1 MKLTNMRRYFI
12 KDALPLGY
20 LKEGIIALSFDIG
33 GVVAGFIVASQFN
46 VFQLIPWA
54 IALYPAILS
63 ARGVISGIFSG
74 RLSTALHLGT
84 IDTRLRGNTDKFYLL
99 VKAITVLTL
108 ETSLIM
114 SIFSIVVGF
123 LFWGITVFDTI
134 NILIVVSATM
144 FLGLI
149 NSLITILFAVT
160 SFKKGLDTDVVLYPI
175 MSTVAD
181 ITMTLFYVLIL
192 SLFFLFNF
200 AGKIIVI
207 TMVMLLGALA
217 VLFLFKCYHNKEF
230 VKTIKESILTLVLVT
245 VIVNITGTILRD
257 IDKVVAGRK
266 EIYTVYPALIDTVGD
281 VGSIIG
287 STATT
292 KFALGL
298 IAPSFRS
305 IKSHA
310 KRILATWLA
319 SVFMFILYAVIA
331 LSAEGLLTANSFLN
345 FFSLLF
351 TVNVIAVSMITLI
364 TFAVGYLTYKK
375 GLDPD
380 NFVIPIESS
389 LADSITTGALFFALL
404 VIGYTI

>member
-1 MKLTNMRRYFI
+1 MKLTNIMRYF

-20 LKEGIIALSFDIG
+20 LKEGIVALSFDVG
-33 GVVAGFIVASQFN
+33 GIAAGVIVASQLHI
-46 VFQLIPWA
+46 FQLIPWA
-54 IALYPAILS
+54 LALYPAILS

-84 IDTRLRGNTDKFYLL
+84 IDTKLLGNTDIFYLL
-99 VKAITVLTL
+99 VKAIIVLTF
-108 ETSLIM
+108 ETSLVM
-114 SIFSIVVGF
+114 SLFSIVVGF
-123 LFWGITVFDTI
+123 LFWGITVFDMI

-149 NSLITILFAVT
+149 NSLVTILFAVT
-160 SFKKGLDTDVVLYPI
+160 SFKKGLDTDVVLYPV

-181 ITMTLFYVLIL
+181 ITMSLLYVLTLYLFFFNFVGKITVVIMMIML
-192 SLFFLFNF
+192 SALASLF
-200 AGKIIVI
+200 
-207 TMVMLLGALA
+207 
-217 VLFLFKCYHNKEF
+217 VLKCYHNKEF
-230 VKTIKESILTLVLVT
+230 VKTIKESIITLVLVAF
-245 VIVNITGTILRD
+245 IVNITGTILRD

-281 VGSIIG
+281 VGSIVG

-298 IAPSFRS
+298 LAPSFRS

-319 SVFMFILYAVIA
+319 SVFMFFLYAVIA
-331 LSAEGLLTANSFLN
+331 SIAEGLLTVNAFLT
-345 FFSLLF
+345 FFRLLF
-351 TVNVIAVSMITLI
+351 TVNVLAVSIITLI
-364 TFAVGYLTYKK
+364 TFAVAYLTYKK

-389 LADSITTGALFFALL
+389 LADSITTSALFFALL
-404 VIGYTI
+404 VTSYTI

>member
-1 MKLTNMRRYFI
+1 MKLTNIRLHSI
-12 KDALPLGY
+12 KDVLPLGY
-20 LKEGIIALSFDIG
+20 LKEGIVALSFDIG
-33 GVVAGFIVASQFN
+33 GIAAGFIVASQFN
-46 VFQLIPWA
+46 VFNLVAWA

-84 IDTRLRGNTDKFYLL
+84 INARFRKNTDKFYFLIE
-99 VKAITVLTL
+99 AIIVLTL

-114 SIFSIVVGF
+114 SVFSVVVGF
-123 LFWGITVFDTI
+123 FFWGITVADMI
-134 NILIVVSATM
+134 DILVVVSATM

-149 NSLITILFAVT
+149 NSLITIAFAVA

-181 ITMTLFYVLIL
+181 ITMTLLYVLTL
-192 SLFFLFNF
+192 SLFFFNF
-200 AGKIIVI
+200 VGKIIIVSMAI
-207 TMVMLLGALA
+207 LLGALA
-217 VLFLFKCYHNKEF
+217 LLFLFKSYHNKDF
-230 VKTIKESILTLVLVT
+230 VKTIKESIFTLVLVT
-245 VIVNITGTILRD
+245 VIVNVTGTILRE

-266 EIYTVYPALIDTVGD
+266 EIYIVYPALIDTVGD

-298 IAPSFRS
+298 LAPSFGS
-305 IKSHA
+305 LKSHS
-310 KRILATWLA
+310 KRILTTWLA
-319 SVFMFILYAVIA
+319 SLFMFSLYAVIA
-331 LSAEGLLTANSFLN
+331 LYTEGLLTANAFLN

-351 TVNVIAVSMITLI
+351 IANVIAVSMIILI

-389 LADSITTGALFFALL
+389 LADSITTGALLFALL
-404 VIGYTI
+404 ILSYTI